1 MRGFN
6 RRVPPPLSTEYL
18 SEQSPLEDGRRPRVI
33 VAVGTRPEA
42 IKMIPVIMALQ
53 QTGFCEVIVITTGQH
68 SAIVDELLAAAG
80 VEPYANLWAV
90 GAGGAELNRLTTN
103 VIERFADFYAAEF
116 GDPPPS
122 RDQIDDSR
130 EERPCL
136 VLVHGDTTSAV
147 AVGLA
152 GFHLRIP
159 VVHVEAGLRS
169 GLHSTPFPEEMNRR
183 LIATLACFHLAPTDR
198 NAQNLI
204 REQINTDS
212 IFVSGNTAI
221 DALIWASEHSA
232 EFRDPELAAIDSSDA
247 RVVLI
252 TAHRRENWGSGFD
265 GIAEGV
271 RLLAERHPDV
281 SFVLPLHPNPDVA
294 LALGG
299 PLEGLANVLVTAPL
313 DYFSFARL
321 LNRSTIVLTDSGG
334 LQEEAPA
341 LNKPVIV
348 LRDETERQEGIDAGT
363 LLLCGSDPA
372 LIEWAGS
379 ELLKEEDL
387 YQAMAI
393 ATNPYGDGHA
403 AERIVAALRFAFAD
417 GPAPIPFGPGYS
429 RIRVRVDSGFE
440 PAQTRD
446 SAAPSSTMTAAD
458 HAVELDDP
466 VSRNGSAATT
476 SSEDQRD
483 A

>member
-1 MRGFN
+1 MRGFT
-6 RRVPPPLSTEYL
+6 RRLPLPLSTEYL
-18 SEQSPLEDGRRPRVI
+18 SEQPPLEGGLRPRVI

-42 IKMIPVIMALQ
+42 IKMIPVILALE

-68 SAIVDELLAAAG
+68 SVIVDELLAAAG
-80 VEPYANLWAV
+80 VKPYANLWAV

-116 GDPPPS
+116 GHPPPS
-122 RDQIDDSR
+122 RDQIDDRR

-198 NAQNLI
+198 NAESLI

-221 DALIWASEHSA
+221 DALIWALEHSA
-232 EFRDPELAAIDSSDA
+232 EFRDPELAEIDSSDA

-252 TAHRRENWGSGFD
+252 TAHRRENWGAGFD
-265 GIAEGV
+265 GIAEGI
-271 RLLAERHPDV
+271 RRLAEGHPDV

-294 LALGG
+294 LALGV
-299 PLEGLANVLVTAPL
+299 PLEGLSNVLVTAPL

-341 LNKPVIV
+341 LKKPVIV

-372 LIEWAGS
+372 LIDWAGS

-387 YQAMAI
+387 YQAMAS

-403 AERIVAALRFAFAD
+403 AERIAAALRFAFAD

-440 PAQTRD
+440 LAQTRG
-446 SAAPSSTMTAAD
+446 SVAPSRAKGLAGQEVDRHYLGSQT
-458 HAVELDDP
+458 
-466 VSRNGSAATT
+466 GSAATT
-476 SSEDQRD
+476 SSEDHEV